1 MFFMRYDTPVYF
13 QTVKSGQYDQNTGN
27 YGDDTI
33 VEKELM
39 ASVMDTST
47 KTMQLIYGTIK
58 QGSLTTHIQ
67 NHWNEVFNLIRID
80 KKQYKVDYSRKLKTK
95 HIFVLSEVT

>member
-1 MFFMRYDTPVYF
+1 MRYDTSVYF

-47 KTMQLIYGTIK
+47 KTMQLIIINFI
-58 QGSLTTHIQ
+58 SD
-67 NHWNEVFNLIRID
+67 F
-80 KKQYKVDYSRKLKTK
+80 
-95 HIFVLSEVT
+95 

>member
-1 MFFMRYDTPVYF
+1 MRYDTPVYF

-58 QGSLTTHIQ
+58 QGSLTIHIQ
-67 NHWNEVFNLIRID
+67 NHWNEVFNFIRID
-80 KKQYKVDYSRKLKTK
+80 KKHYKVDYSRKLRTK

>member
-58 QGSLTTHIQ
+58 QGSLTIHIQ
-67 NHWNEVFNLIRID
+67 NHWNEVFNFIRID
-80 KKQYKVDYSRKLKTK
+80 KKRYKVDYSRKLKTK

>member
-1 MFFMRYDTPVYF
+1 MRYDTPVYF

-58 QGSLTTHIQ
+58 QGSLTIHIQ
-67 NHWNEVFNLIRID
+67 NHWNEVFNFIRID
-80 KKQYKVDYSRKLKTK
+80 MKQYKVDYSRKLKTK

>member
-58 QGSLTTHIQ
+58 QGSLTIHIQ
-67 NHWNEVFNLIRID
+67 NHWNEVFNFIRID
-80 KKQYKVDYSRKLKTK
+80 MKQYKVDYSRKLKTK

>member
-1 MFFMRYDTPVYF
+1 MRYDTPVYF

-58 QGSLTTHIQ
+58 QGSLTIHIQ
-67 NHWNEVFNLIRID
+67 NHWNEAFNFIRID
-80 KKQYKVDYSRKLKTK
+80 KKQYKVDYSRKLRTK
-95 HIFVLSEVT
+95 HIIVISEVT

>member
-58 QGSLTTHIQ
+58 QGSLTIHIQ
-67 NHWNEVFNLIRID
+67 NHWNEVFNFILID
-80 KKQYKVDYSRKLKTK
+80 KKQYKVDYSRKLRTK